1 MKQNRKAE
9 KVATCFFLFGET
21 KKPIMVLHHTKHPKQ
36 DEILHDQVYGG
47 TYKGQK
53 PAVNRK

>member
-1 MKQNRKAE
+1 MKQNRAE

-21 KKPIMVLHHTKHPKQ
+21 EKPVMVLHHTGHPKQ
-36 DEILHDQVYGG
+36 DEILRDYVYGG

>member
-1 MKQNRKAE
+1 MKQNRAE

-21 KKPIMVLHHTKHPKQ
+21 EKPVMVLHHTGHPKQ
-36 DEILHDQVYGG
+36 DEILRDYVSGG